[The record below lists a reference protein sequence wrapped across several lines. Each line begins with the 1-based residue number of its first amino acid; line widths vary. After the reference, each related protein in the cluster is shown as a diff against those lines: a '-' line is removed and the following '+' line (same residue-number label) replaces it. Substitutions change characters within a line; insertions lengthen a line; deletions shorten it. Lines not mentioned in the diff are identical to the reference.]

1 MHKAVC
7 WLAMLLLLASGIVG
21 VPALAQAQDDS
32 ADNLIAPGEY
42 IVGTIELPGNNHG
55 YYFNAVQGQIVRISM
70 WAGEQSR
77 LDALLVLTDPNG
89 TVITTDDNSGE
100 GANAY
105 IEATL
110 PQDGTYGIL
119 AGGVGATIGAYG
131 LTFSLAGPGIPP
143 LAPEP
148 LPDVDPTLI
157 YPGGQWLA
165 PGEAATGTIDY
176 VGDQGVYYFMGI
188 ESQTVRISMW
198 AGSGSGLDSIVK
210 LIGGPEWRTVATD
223 SDSAGYPDAYL
234 VAELPFSGPYIIL
247 AQGIA
252 PTTGAYGLDLNLS
265 APQIFPPDVES
276 GTLGSGESVRGFIQF
291 PGDEDRF
298 TFDARVGQIIYLSMW
313 RQQLSDVDSR
323 LVLIAPGGDVLAMD
337 DDSLTGRDALISLQL
352 PQTGTYVVI
361 ASGALDTIG
370 GYGLGLNIYDPL

>member
-1 MHKAVC
+1 MQKAIYL
-7 WLAMLLLLASGIVG
+7 LAMVLLLVSGVL
-21 VPALAQAQDDS
+21 VPAAVQAQDDS
-32 ADNLIAPGEY
+32 TDNLTAPGEY
-42 IVGTIELPGNNHG
+42 VVGTIEFPGNNHG

-77 LDALLVLTDPNG
+77 LDPLLVLTDPDG
-89 TVITTDDNSGE
+89 TVMATDDNSGD
-100 GANAY
+100 GSNAY
-105 IEATL
+105 LEATL

-131 LTFSLAGPGIPP
+131 LTFSLAGPGSSL

-148 LPDVDPTLI
+148 LPDIDPTTI
-157 YPGGQWLA
+157 YPDGQWLA
-165 PGEAATGTIDY
+165 SGEAATGTIDY

-198 AGSGSGLDSIVK
+198 AGTGSGLDSIVK
-210 LIGGPEWRTVATD
+210 LIGGPQWRTVATD

-247 AQGIA
+247 AQGVE
-252 PTTGAYGLDLNLS
+252 PSTGAYGLDLNLS
-265 APQIFPPDVES
+265 APKIFPPDVE
-276 GTLGSGESVRGFIQF
+276 GGLLGSSDSVRGFIQF

-298 TFDARVGQIIYLSMW
+298 TFDARAGQIIYLSMW

-323 LVLIAPGGDVLAMD
+323 LVLIAPGGNVLAMD